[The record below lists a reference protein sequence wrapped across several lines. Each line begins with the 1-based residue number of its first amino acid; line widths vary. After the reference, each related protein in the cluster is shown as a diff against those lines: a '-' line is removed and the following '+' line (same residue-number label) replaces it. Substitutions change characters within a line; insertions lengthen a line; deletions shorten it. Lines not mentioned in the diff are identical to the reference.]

1 MVNGEKFRSIEARAR
16 QLALKNQVN
25 CIYRLIFKK
34 VRKIENNIQNVNAGF
49 RHGSSLKN
57 LRKSGKSLLSFF
69 TVRLR
74 IFIFHNVLFLLFMHS
89 GPWFMLLSVGGRLI
103 RINHPSVSSQR
114 TCSSYAQQ
122 SKKYD
127 HGVALLGNNFP
138 LLVNL
143 KDFSHF

>member
-57 LRKSGKSLLSFF
+57 LRKSLLSIF

-74 IFIFHNVLFLLFMHS
+74 IFISPNVLFLLFMHS